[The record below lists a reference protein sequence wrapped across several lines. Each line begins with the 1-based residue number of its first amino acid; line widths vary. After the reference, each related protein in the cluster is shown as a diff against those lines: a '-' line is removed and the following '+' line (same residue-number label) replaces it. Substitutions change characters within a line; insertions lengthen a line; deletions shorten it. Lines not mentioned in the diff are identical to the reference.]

1 MIKTSSSNYH
11 QLEDDEVELRKSKG
25 AKMTKIFG
33 LDFLTYLLENEP
45 RTYFEAMSCP
55 EASYW
60 KETVNSKIESI
71 MNNHTWKLE
80 KLLLGSKLLGHK

>member
-1 MIKTSSSNYH
+1 
-11 QLEDDEVELRKSKG
+11 
-25 AKMTKIFG
+25 MTKIFG

-45 RTYFEAMSCP
+45 RTYFEAISCP

-60 KETVNSKIESI
+60 KTVNSEIESI

-80 KLLLGSKLLGHK
+80 KLHLGSKLLGHK